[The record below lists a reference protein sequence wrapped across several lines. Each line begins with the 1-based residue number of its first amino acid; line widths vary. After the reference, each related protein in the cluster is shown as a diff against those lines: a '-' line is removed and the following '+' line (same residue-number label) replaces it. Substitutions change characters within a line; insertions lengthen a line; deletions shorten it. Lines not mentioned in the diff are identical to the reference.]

1 MCGIVGYIGNRQA
14 VPLIIGGLE
23 KLEYRGYDS
32 AGVCALDIS
41 KSGASLSGVSV
52 SGNNAAA
59 QLSVAR
65 ATGKL
70 SELKKLLLTQP
81 VPGTIGLGHTR
92 WATHGRP
99 TENNAHPHTA
109 GRVSLIHNGIIEN
122 YAELR
127 RELEKNSAE
136 KSGAK
141 FSSETDTEVGAHL
154 LNHYLQQGLAPLA
167 ALQATCDRIRG
178 SYAFLAIDTAHPDR
192 ILVAKN
198 STPIV
203 IGVCENE
210 MFVASDIPALL
221 EHTRSVIIL
230 EDGDIAEVRQNSVSI
245 LHNGQPVTRAP
256 QHISWDA
263 VTAQKG
269 GFKHF
274 MLKEIFEQGR
284 VVADTLRSRIAGPL
298 VANGAGAKGAGAGEA
313 TVTELGLSVE
323 QLSAINRISIVACG
337 TAWHAGLVT
346 KFFIEQFARVPV
358 EVDYA
363 SEFRYRN
370 PVLEEGTLVLAI
382 SQSGETA
389 DTLAA
394 IDLAVKVTK
403 GHVAAI
409 CNVVGSS
416 LARKIPHTIFTHAGP
431 EISVA
436 STKAFTT
443 QVTAGLLLAI
453 ALGSAKGSL
462 SGARVSELL
471 EELAKLPAALEHALE
486 CAPEVERIAKKFC
499 KARDFLFIGRGSCY
513 PIALEGALKLK
524 EISYIHAE
532 GYPAGELKHG
542 PIALIDEN
550 MPVVVV
556 VQRSALTDKV
566 LSNLREV
573 ESRGG
578 RIIAVTDEE
587 PGSSETQTTLAKYA
601 EEVIYLP
608 FVASTLSPMIL
619 TLPLQLL
626 AYYVAVQ
633 NGTDV
638 DLPRNLAKSVT
649 VE

>member
-1 MCGIVGYIGNRQA
+1 
-14 VPLIIGGLE
+14 L
-23 KLEYRGYDS
+23 
-32 AGVCALDIS
+32 
-41 KSGASLSGVSV
+41 
-52 SGNNAAA
+52 
-59 QLSVAR
+59 
-65 ATGKL
+65 
-70 SELKKLLLTQP
+70 
-81 VPGTIGLGHTR
+81 
-92 WATHGRP
+92 
-99 TENNAHPHTA
+99 
-109 GRVSLIHNGIIEN
+109 
-122 YAELR
+122 
-127 RELEKNSAE
+127 ELER
-136 KSGAK
+136 SGSK
-141 FSSETDTEVGAHL
+141 FVSETDTEVGAHL
-154 LNHYLQQGLAPLA
+154 LNFYLNKGLEPLA
-167 ALQATCDRIRG
+167 ALRDTCARIRG
-178 SYAFLAIDTAHPDR
+178 SYAFLAIDAQHPDR

-203 IGVCENE
+203 IGVCADEL
-210 MFVASDIPALL
+210 FIASDIPALL

-230 EDGDIAEVRQNSVSI
+230 EDGDIAEVRASGVRIEHQGVEI
-245 LHNGQPVTRAP
+245 KRPVQQIT
-256 QHISWDA
+256 WDA

-269 GFKHF
+269 GYKHF

-284 VVADTLRSRIAGPL
+284 VVADTLRSRIH
-298 VANGAGAKGAGAGEA
+298 ANGCE
-313 TVTELGLSVE
+313 VSELGLSPDE
-323 QLSAINRISIVACG
+323 LRGIKRISIVACG

-346 KFFIEQFARVPV
+346 KFFVEQFARVPV

-363 SEFRYRN
+363 SEFRYRD
-370 PVLEEGTLVLAI
+370 PVLEAGTLVLAI

-394 IDLAVKVTK
+394 VELAMRETR
-403 GHVAAI
+403 GHVGAI
-409 CNVVGSS
+409 CNVIGSS
-416 LARKIPHTIFTHAGP
+416 LARKVGRTIFTHAGP

-453 ALGSAKGSL
+453 ALGAAKGSL
-462 SGARVSELL
+462 SQETVATLL
-471 EELAKLPAALEHALE
+471 GDLAKLPAAIDAALG
-486 CAPEVERIAKKFC
+486 CAANVERVAKKFAN
-499 KARDFLFIGRGSCY
+499 ARDFLFIGRGSCY

-542 PIALIDEN
+542 PIALIDEQ
-550 MPVVVV
+550 MPVVVI
-556 VQRSALTDKV
+556 VQRSNLTDKV

-578 RIIAVTDEE
+578 RIIAVTDEADN
-587 PGSSETQTTLAKYA
+587 STLAKYA
-601 EEVIYLP
+601 EEVISVP
-608 FVASTLSPMIL
+608 FVASVLSPMLL